1 MWFVVC
7 LFLLGLV
14 FAEIGR
20 TLSERRREVWPEVYL
35 RKRLARRILVGVLLL
50 VECAMFQF
58 FPVYVWAI
66 LILFTLVMVL
76 VWRDLR
82 ETRRMIRATEK
93 ELRDALFSE
102 HAATHEKDP

>member
-1 MWFVVC
+1 MWIVVC

-20 TLSERRREVWPEVYL
+20 TVSERRREVWPEAYL
-35 RKRLARRILVGVLLL
+35 RERLGRRIIVGVLLL
-50 VECAMFQF
+50 VECAMLQF
-58 FPVYVWAI
+58 FPMHVLTI
-66 LILFTLVMVL
+66 LTLFTLVMVL